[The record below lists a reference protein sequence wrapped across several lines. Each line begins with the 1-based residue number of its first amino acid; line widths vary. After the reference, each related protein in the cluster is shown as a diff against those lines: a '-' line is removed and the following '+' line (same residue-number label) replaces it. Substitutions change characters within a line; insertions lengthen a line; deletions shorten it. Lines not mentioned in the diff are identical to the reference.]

1 MDSPKF
7 AVVGHPNKGK
17 SSIVSTL
24 CEDDTVQISP
34 TPGTTTRV
42 RAFPMTVDGELLY
55 TLIDTPGFQRARRA
69 LAWLDAQGRPASERP
84 QLIREFI
91 DTHQDD
97 DQFHDEVEILR
108 PIADGAGI
116 LYVIDGAQRYSGEY
130 EAEMEI
136 LRYTGQPSMALI
148 NRIGPSDHSAE
159 WMPALEQY
167 FRVVRYFD
175 PYTAQFTRRLEVLKA
190 FGELRVEWRAP
201 LERAAR
207 ALTQERIQRRHR
219 SAFIIAEL
227 LYDVLS
233 HRYEHPL
240 NDAIDIESQ
249 KATGLTRLAEDI
261 RQQEQA
267 SRKAVEEIFGYHQLQ
282 VNTQPMALLAEDLFS
297 ERSLKV
303 WGLTT
308 GQLVGTGAIGGAA
321 LGSGVDVALGGA
333 SLFTGALIG
342 AVVGGASG
350 LVGHRQLAEVK
361 ILGASVGADILQ
373 IGPIVNPN
381 IPYALLARA
390 LYHYHEVTERTHAH
404 REPLTLE
411 ETTDRFG
418 AHQLPVSS
426 RKQLEKQFALIRR
439 RSTNLRRSVSTQALA
454 NIIEKLLADDEATH
468 S

>member
-1 MDSPKF
+1 MNDPRF

-24 CEDDTVQISP
+24 CEDDSVRISP

-42 RAFPMTVDGELLY
+42 RAFPMSVDGELLY

-91 DTHQDD
+91 DTHQDNE
-97 DQFHDEVEILR
+97 QFRDEVEILR

-116 LYVIDGAQRYSGEY
+116 LYVIDGSQRYSGEY

-148 NRIGPSDHSAE
+148 NRIGSSDHSAE
-159 WMPALEQY
+159 WLPALEQY
-167 FRVVRYFD
+167 FRVVRRFD

-190 FGELRVEWRAP
+190 FGELRLEWRAP

-219 SAFIIAEL
+219 SAHVIAAL

-233 HRYEHPL
+233 HRDERPL
-240 NDAIDIESQ
+240 AAEIDVESQ
-249 KATGLTRLAEDI
+249 KKDGLNRLTDTV
-261 RQQEQA
+261 RQYEEA
-267 SRKAVEEIFGYHQLQ
+267 ARTAVEEIFGFHQLA
-282 VNTQPMALLAEDLFS
+282 VSTHPMALLSEDLFS
-297 ERSLKV
+297 DHSLKV

-308 GQLVGTGAIGGAA
+308 SQLVGTGAIGGAA
-321 LGSGVDVALGGA
+321 IGTGVDAALGGA
-333 SLFTGALIG
+333 SLFTGALVG

-361 ILGASVGADILQ
+361 ILGASMGTDILQ

-411 ETTDRFG
+411 EATERFG
-418 AHQLPVSS
+418 AQQLPASS
-426 RKQLEKQFALIRR
+426 RKQLEKQFTAIRR
-439 RSTNLRRSVSTQALA
+439 RAANLRRSVTTQALA
-454 NIIEKLLADDEATH
+454 SIIEKLLADGEALN